1 MLIVFDMTVPNF
13 AQMVRVPAGR
23 EQVFET
29 GEPLMTIRTLILSS
43 LLSVATFAVA
53 NAQDAAPDKGLEVEL
68 NALAASQKGCLF
80 TFVAANGLA
89 QPVSKVSFEFV
100 IFNDKGTVERL
111 ALFDFREL
119 PAGKSKVRQF
129 DVPGIKCE
137 TVKNLLI
144 NDAPVCEGE
153 GIEAGRCMEGI
164 VTRSKATAG
173 LEG

>member
-1 MLIVFDMTVPNF
+1 MAMAALVGRQKAGDTMIRRILLISAMLSAAAVTGAA
-13 AQMVRVPAGR
+13 AQ
-23 EQVFET
+23 E
-29 GEPLMTIRTLILSS
+29 
-43 LLSVATFAVA
+43 
-53 NAQDAAPDKGLEVEL
+53 AAAAKGLDIEL

-80 TFVAANGLA
+80 TFVAGNGFA
-89 QPVSKVSFEFV
+89 QDVSKVSFEFV

-111 ALFDFREL
+111 ALLDFREL

-129 DVPGIKCE
+129 DVPGVKCE

-153 GIEAGRCMEGI
+153 GLEKGRCMDGI
-164 VTRSKATAG
+164 VTRSKASAG

>member
-1 MLIVFDMTVPNF
+1 MIV
-13 AQMVRVPAGR
+13 
-23 EQVFET
+23 
-29 GEPLMTIRTLILSS
+29 RTLLLSS
-43 LLSVATFAVA
+43 MLAAAAVSGA
-53 NAQDAAPDKGLEVEL
+53 AAQEAAPKGLDVEL

-80 TFVAANGLA
+80 TFVAANGF
-89 QPVSKVSFEFV
+89 QQNVSKVSFEFV

-111 ALFDFREL
+111 ALLDFRDL

-137 TVKNLLI
+137 GVKNLLI

-153 GIEAGRCMEGI
+153 GLDKARCMDGI
-164 VTRSKATAG
+164 VTRSKASAG

>member
-1 MLIVFDMTVPNF
+1 MT
-13 AQMVRVPAGR
+13 
-23 EQVFET
+23 
-29 GEPLMTIRTLILSS
+29 LRTL
-43 LLSVATFAVA
+43 LLSAMLS
-53 NAQDAAPDKGLEVEL
+53 AAALSGASAEEAAAAKGLGVEL
-68 NALAASQKGCLF
+68 NALASSQKGCLF
-80 TFVAANGLA
+80 TFVAQNGFA
-89 QPVSKVSFEFV
+89 QDISKVSFEFV

-111 ALFDFREL
+111 ALLDFRDL

-153 GIEAGRCMEGI
+153 GLEKGRCMDGI
-164 VTRSKATAG
+164 VTGSKASAG

>member
-1 MLIVFDMTVPNF
+1 MTV
-13 AQMVRVPAGR
+13 R
-23 EQVFET
+23 
-29 GEPLMTIRTLILSS
+29 TILLSS
-43 LLSVATFAVA
+43 MLAVA
-53 NAQDAAPDKGLEVEL
+53 AVSGAAAQEAAAAKGLNVEL
-68 NALAASQKGCLF
+68 NALAGSQKGCLF
-80 TFVAANGLA
+80 TFVAENGFA
-89 QPVSKVSFEFV
+89 QNISKVSFEFV

-111 ALFDFREL
+111 ALLDFRDL

-153 GIEAGRCMEGI
+153 GLDKGRCMDGI
-164 VTRSKATAG
+164 VTSSKASAG

>member
-1 MLIVFDMTVPNF
+1 MI
-13 AQMVRVPAGR
+13 R
-23 EQVFET
+23 
-29 GEPLMTIRTLILSS
+29 RTLLISAMLS
-43 LLSVATFAVA
+43 AAAVTGA
-53 NAQDAAPDKGLEVEL
+53 AAQEAAAAKGLDIEL

-80 TFVAANGLA
+80 TFVAGNGFA
-89 QPVSKVSFEFV
+89 QDVSKVSFEFV

-111 ALFDFREL
+111 ALLDFREL

-153 GIEAGRCMEGI
+153 GLEKGRCMDGI
-164 VTRSKATAG
+164 VTRSKASAG
-173 LEG
+173 LDG

>member
-1 MLIVFDMTVPNF
+1 MTV
-13 AQMVRVPAGR
+13 
-23 EQVFET
+23 
-29 GEPLMTIRTLILSS
+29 RTL
-43 LLSVATFAVA
+43 LLSAMMSAAAVSG
-53 NAQDAAPDKGLEVEL
+53 AAAEEASAAKGLTIEL

-80 TFVAANGLA
+80 TFVAANGFTQNLA
-89 QPVSKVSFEFV
+89 KASFEFV

-111 ALFDFREL
+111 ALLDFREL

-137 TVKNLLI
+137 SVKNLLI

-153 GIEAGRCMEGI
+153 GIEKGGCMSGI
-164 VTRSKATAG
+164 VTRSKASAG

>member
-1 MLIVFDMTVPNF
+1 MTP
-13 AQMVRVPAGR
+13 R
-23 EQVFET
+23 
-29 GEPLMTIRTLILSS
+29 IL
-43 LLSVATFAVA
+43 LLSALMS
-53 NAQDAAPDKGLEVEL
+53 AAAACGAAAEEAAAKGLDVEL
-68 NALAASQKGCLF
+68 NALAPSQKGCLF
-80 TFVAANGLA
+80 TFVAANGFA
-89 QPVSKVSFEFV
+89 QNVSKVSFEFV

-111 ALFDFREL
+111 ALLDFRDL

-153 GIEAGRCMEGI
+153 GLDKSRCMDGI
-164 VTRSKATAG
+164 ATRSKAAAG

>member
-1 MLIVFDMTVPNF
+1 MT
-13 AQMVRVPAGR
+13 
-23 EQVFET
+23 
-29 GEPLMTIRTLILSS
+29 LRTL
-43 LLSVATFAVA
+43 LLSAMLSAATLTGAA
-53 NAQDAAPDKGLEVEL
+53 AQEAAAPKGLEVEL
-68 NALAASQKGCLF
+68 NALAGSQKGCLF

-89 QPVSKVSFEFV
+89 QNVTKVSFEFV

-111 ALFDFREL
+111 ALLDFRDL

-153 GIEAGRCMEGI
+153 GLAQGRCMDGI
-164 VTRSKATAG
+164 VTRSKAAAS

>member
-1 MLIVFDMTVPNF
+1 MI
-13 AQMVRVPAGR
+13 R
-23 EQVFET
+23 
-29 GEPLMTIRTLILSS
+29 RTLLISAMLS
-43 LLSVATFAVA
+43 AAAVSGA
-53 NAQDAAPDKGLEVEL
+53 AAQEAAKTKGLDIEL

-80 TFVAANGLA
+80 TFVAGNGFA
-89 QPVSKVSFEFV
+89 QNVSKVSFEFV

-111 ALFDFREL
+111 ALLDFRDL

-153 GIEAGRCMEGI
+153 GLDKGRCMDGI
-164 VTRSKATAG
+164 VTRSKAPAG
-173 LEG
+173 LDG

>member
-1 MLIVFDMTVPNF
+1 
-13 AQMVRVPAGR
+13 
-23 EQVFET
+23 
-29 GEPLMTIRTLILSS
+29 MTIRTLLLSS
-43 LLSVATFAVA
+43 LLAATAA
-53 NAQDAAPDKGLEVEL
+53 SGAAAQEAAPKGLDIEL

-80 TFVAANGLA
+80 TFVAANGFS
-89 QPVSKVSFEFV
+89 QNVSKVSFEFV

-111 ALFDFREL
+111 ALLDFRDL

-137 TVKNLLI
+137 AVKNLLI

-153 GIEAGRCMEGI
+153 GLDKARCMDGI

>member
-1 MLIVFDMTVPNF
+1 MI
-13 AQMVRVPAGR
+13 R
-23 EQVFET
+23 
-29 GEPLMTIRTLILSS
+29 RTLILSA
-43 LLSVATFAVA
+43 LAAMAPVAAL
-53 NAQDAAPDKGLEVEL
+53 AQDAAPAKGLEIEL

-80 TFVAANGLA
+80 TFVAGNGLGA
-89 QPVSKVSFEFV
+89 NVSKVSFEFV

-111 ALFDFREL
+111 ALLDFRDL

-137 TVKNLLI
+137 AVKNLLI

-153 GIEAGRCMEGI
+153 GLEKSRCMDGI
-164 VTRSKATAG
+164 VTRSKAAAG